1 MSANKKEKLAS
12 LAKDMTEIDQR
23 GLNLFQI
30 SYNLNDLGVE
40 TLSFED
46 IVDAISEDPLLR
58 DEVLKSIKK
67 GMKEA
72 GASAK
77 EIKILDAQ
85 TGLAEVKFTS
95 LPTTEDSPEIEA
107 AREAVEKAKLAA
119 AQADAAKSAAEAAK
133 IAADAAE
140 AQAKIK
146 EELAIALKGE
156 KEEIAEEARKAA
168 EDAAKEAKRAAQ
180 FASEA
185 VMQHKMARGWAA
197 HLKDIAKNAAG
208 VEYDMVDTLQAK
220 YEEKISATA
229 VDDVLTKSNSNF
241 VILEGSKARL
251 AAEMKSPGEYQLMV
265 IRLTYDARVLEM
277 AKEKGLSEDEA
288 LALAFNA
295 KTRQKDM
302 HFLYVQSEQ
311 NFLAQNYTRDDARKA
326 AEAIVKD
333 QYGVWAD
340 RFRGGI
346 TGLPSEEEYSSAIN
360 TWLTGVVSL
369 KDAAHNFE
377 TLDPNDKVEI
387 KGYAQTSADLVR
399 TRALAQGLSESEA
412 DALANNAYRTVENGL
427 YFAFESY
434 ENFIA
439 QGYSEEEA
447 MELSDKVVIEKYGEW
462 ITRFFNEEGGTGT
475 EDEDFIAQVEAV
487 DTFIL
492 QVKALKDLANSNYNP
507 IALEEAT
514 KASTKTKELLL
525 ERALALGMSQKEA
538 EEFAKNGA
546 NAVFGIV
553 ALATQINQNMRA
565 LDPSCDEAC
574 WEVRDSIIDKILDN
588 EYLTWFKRLYDPGHD
603 FDKSLIPDVAV
614 MDIYITGVVVTDAR
628 EILNIKY
635 EKALKAANWA
645 QKKADEYKQ
654 KKAEA
659 DKALALAKK
668 YEGDTS
674 AEANEAR
681 ARAEAA
687 VLAAE
692 TALAAAELAAQESDA
707 AKEALMLAQNEY
719 ARLKKILDD
728 LIAGSG
734 SGELVFYPKGDP
746 NRPEDW
752 KGKPDLDGIKRLEAQ
767 EKAKP
772 IRKMAMGTITGRPR
786 LTAALNG
793 MTDAAVYK
801 LLESGAL
808 PSDMVKEYIADGK
821 NPPIKP
827 IDYKEAIRD
836 MEMGTITDNPRL
848 AAAMNGMSDSD
859 VYKLLESG
867 ILSTDMV
874 REYIAN
880 GANAPIAPC
889 GSNTCEM
896 VPGTYYNG
904 VLYDPNREQNLIAA
918 AYQEAQQD
926 ARSKGIKEPSF
937 EDFEKEYKEKVS
949 LEAGVETD
957 DMKKDI
963 SELTV
968 GGNLL
973 TDIASGVTKN
983 VAGQIQQDIA
993 EITQIL
999 AESGAEIRGAS
1010 GEVITA
1016 DEAYSQMP
1024 EGGIIQDD
1032 GALLPCHAG
1041 NVGAEGC

>member
-1 MSANKKEKLAS
+1 
-12 LAKDMTEIDQR
+12 MTI
-23 GLNLFQI
+23 
-30 SYNLNDLGVE
+30 
-40 TLSFED
+40 TLY
-46 IVDAISEDPLLR
+46 DPPY
-58 DEVLKSIKK
+58 DE
-67 GMKEA
+67 
-72 GASAK
+72 
-77 EIKILDAQ
+77 
-85 TGLAEVKFTS
+85 
-95 LPTTEDSPEIEA
+95 
-107 AREAVEKAKLAA
+107 
-119 AQADAAKSAAEAAK
+119 
-133 IAADAAE
+133 
-140 AQAKIK
+140 
-146 EELAIALKGE
+146 
-156 KEEIAEEARKAA
+156 
-168 EDAAKEAKRAAQ
+168 
-180 FASEA
+180 
-185 VMQHKMARGWAA
+185 
-197 HLKDIAKNAAG
+197 
-208 VEYDMVDTLQAK
+208 
-220 YEEKISATA
+220 
-229 VDDVLTKSNSNF
+229 
-241 VILEGSKARL
+241 
-251 AAEMKSPGEYQLMV
+251 
-265 IRLTYDARVLEM
+265 RVLEM

-311 NFLAQNYTRDDARKA
+311 NFLAQNYTREEARKA
-326 AEAIVKD
+326 AESIVKN
-333 QYGVWAD
+333 QYGVWTD
-340 RFRGGI
+340 RFGSDS
-346 TGLPSEEEYSSAIN
+346 TLN

-492 QVKALKDLANSNYNP
+492 QVKALKDLSNSNYNP

-603 FDKSLIPDVAV
+603 FDKSLIPDMAV
-614 MDIYITGVVVTDAR
+614 IDIYITGVVVTDAR

-659 DKALALAKK
+659 DEALALAEK

-752 KGKPDLDGIKRLEAQ
+752 KGKPDVDGIKRLEDQ

-896 VPGTYYNG
+896 VPGTYYSG

-937 EDFEKEYKEKVS
+937 EEFEKEFKGENIKE
-949 LEAGVETD
+949 EYTENDIT
-957 DMKKDI
+957 KDI
-963 SELTV
+963 SELAV

-973 TDIASGVTKN
+973 TDIASGVTQN

-1010 GEVITA
+1010 GEAITA
-1016 DEAYSQMP
+1016 EDAYSQMP

-1032 GALLPCHAG
+1032 GTLLPCHAG